1 MYLFEGVSIC
11 FIDVFKEGSGHL
23 QGGDFV
29 CIRLTEW
36 HQHVQLIT
44 VQTDPLPV
52 QKIGMHIVDFF
63 TIPIPLN
70 DTDTRPIHI
79 VILSC
84 CIRETLKRFM
94 I

>member
-1 MYLFEGVSIC
+1 MLFNWTQMYLFEGVSIC

-52 QKIGMHIVDFF
+52 QK
-63 TIPIPLN
+63 TIQMFIISLINKCVVWP
-70 DTDTRPIHI
+70 
-79 VILSC
+79 
-84 CIRETLKRFM
+84 KKF
-94 I
+94 